1 MARLIDKDAL
11 MAEIERLEKV
21 NLEYKKTWKWKFK
34 WFYCTI
40 IGRLEI
46 LEGLKSYIDTL
57 KVKDP
62 YEQCIQYPSVKDGIE
77 AHAETYSFNIESELF
92 NQLTKEQQALW
103 RKEIEQAVVSGGE
116 AGAELTRDP
125 RYKENLKVKEV
136 DFEEGLKTQNKNI
149 WHPMSETAE
158 HPCAVLMH
166 GYGNDVWI
174 ADAVETLEQGAAQEW
189 AYMDDVLT
197 VLGLKAKGE

>member
-1 MARLIDKDAL
+1 MAQYISKSAL
-11 MAEIERLEKV
+11 VAEIKKEIKDIYAGREYVGIPSWEEREIDGLEKAIKIL
-21 NLEYKKTWKWKFK
+21 NTLE
-34 WFYCTI
+34 
-40 IGRLEI
+40 
-46 LEGLKSYIDTL
+46 
-57 KVKDP
+57 
-62 YEQCIQYPSVKDGIE
+62 
-77 AHAETYSFNIESELF
+77 
-92 NQLTKEQQALW
+92 
-103 RKEIEQAVVSGGE
+103 
-116 AGAELTRDP
+116 
-125 RYKENLKVKEV
+125 VKEV

>member
-1 MARLIDKDAL
+1 MTKKETIQVLQSIEDRAVDFPYMTACDWVAIAAAKRHLENAL
-11 MAEIERLEKV
+11 E
-21 NLEYKKTWKWKFK
+21 
-34 WFYCTI
+34 
-40 IGRLEI
+40 
-46 LEGLKSYIDTL
+46 
-57 KVKDP
+57 
-62 YEQCIQYPSVKDGIE
+62 
-77 AHAETYSFNIESELF
+77 
-92 NQLTKEQQALW
+92 
-103 RKEIEQAVVSGGE
+103 
-116 AGAELTRDP
+116 
-125 RYKENLKVKEV
+125 VKEV